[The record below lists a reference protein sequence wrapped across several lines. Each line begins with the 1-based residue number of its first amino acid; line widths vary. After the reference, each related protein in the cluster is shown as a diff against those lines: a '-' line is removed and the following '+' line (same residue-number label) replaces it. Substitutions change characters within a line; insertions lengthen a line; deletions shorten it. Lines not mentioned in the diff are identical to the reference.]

1 MKRLL
6 AGAISAVLLALV
18 AGACDDSPRYDH
30 GYGYGGRMSGSPQCG
45 QYASCGTCTPALGCG
60 WCITGAGSGL
70 CVDDLDFGNKRDY
83 WMAAY
88 QRTIEEG
95 KPTQGVVRGPRVN
108 KEHLVQY
115 WLKLPLCRTG
125 GAGVGMILCLDHFQ
139 SASEE
144 EAFLP
149 QATA

>member
-70 CVDDLDFGNKRDY
+70 CVDDPGDCP
-83 WMAAY
+83 AAS
-88 QRTIEEG
+88 TIG
-95 KPTQGVVRGPRVN
+95 WTWDPVG
-108 KEHLVQY
+108 
-115 WLKLPLCRTG
+115 CRG
-125 GAGVGMILCLDHFQ
+125 GASDASVLADARVETDGGILD
-139 SASEE
+139 ASTSD
-144 EAFLP
+144 APRSFDAAP
-149 QATA
+149 DVF